1 MMIAYSAS
9 KYVVLCSKS
18 KRARPRSRGAC
29 NSKLDNMEKQKRGQ
43 KHKLSI
49 AALIGALLNSL
60 QDYYY
65 FLYVYLCIIQCA
77 PHLPRY
83 KILPCSP
90 NRL

>member
-29 NSKLDNMEKQKRGQ
+29 NSKLDNVEEQKRGQ

-49 AALIGALLNSL
+49 AALFGVLLNSL
-60 QDYYY
+60 QDLFIYFFVCVFVYYPM
-65 FLYVYLCIIQCA
+65 CSTSAQA
-77 PHLPRY
+77 PDNALQS
-83 KILPCSP
+83 K
-90 NRL
+90 